1 LQKYLQNELQV
12 IAASFHIT
20 NFKFEHFM
28 PYLYSHLQVYQVYHR
43 AALATSGSTTFR
55 RMPTPYRYLRCG
67 DLRSPGVMER
77 HKSPPGLCDDDDEE
91 KVKSTMIHKRI

>member
-1 LQKYLQNELQV
+1 
-12 IAASFHIT
+12 
-20 NFKFEHFM
+20 M

-67 DLRSPGVMER
+67 DL
-77 HKSPPGLCDDDDEE
+77 
-91 KVKSTMIHKRI
+91 